1 MTFESSKLL
10 CSPPA
15 LPRRRFLRQGLT
27 SGVGLGAAWAG
38 LMTPQAA
45 RAEEF
50 RVEISGVGET
60 QIPIALP
67 AFRNEDRLPTAL
79 TAIIRADLERCGLFK
94 LMDTGSVTLDD
105 ATRPAMA
112 EWRTRATDA
121 LLGGSVTKLADGRFD
136 VRYRLWDVV
145 RGTEL
150 SAQSM
155 AVVKDDLRQAA
166 HRIADDIYKR
176 LTGEQGVFST
186 RISYVTKQGAQFAL
200 WVADA
205 DGESAHISVSST
217 EPIISPAWSPD
228 GRELAY
234 VSFES
239 RKAVVFVQDVATGKR
254 RQMANYRGSNSAPA
268 WSPDGTRLIV
278 TLSRDGASQLY
289 LINRNGGEVRRLT
302 QSGAIDT
309 ESVWAPDGKTV
320 YFVSDRGGS
329 PQIYRLTVA
338 DGNTERVTFQGAYN
352 ISPDPSPD
360 GRYLSYINRQG
371 NVFRLTLLD
380 LNTGVITALSETVDD
395 ESPSFAPNS
404 RMIMY
409 STRVQG
415 REVLMTTSLDG
426 RIKSRLGGGA
436 AQADVREPVWGP
448 FTVR

>member
-1 MTFESSKLL
+1 
-10 CSPPA
+10 
-15 LPRRRFLRQGLT
+15 
-27 SGVGLGAAWAG
+27 
-38 LMTPQAA
+38 
-45 RAEEF
+45 
-50 RVEISGVGET
+50 
-60 QIPIALP
+60 
-67 AFRNEDRLPTAL
+67 
-79 TAIIRADLERCGLFK
+79 
-94 LMDTGSVTLDD
+94 
-105 ATRPAMA
+105 
-112 EWRTRATDA
+112 
-121 LLGGSVTKLADGRFD
+121 
-136 VRYRLWDVV
+136 
-145 RGTEL
+145 
-150 SAQSM
+150 
-155 AVVKDDLRQAA
+155 
-166 HRIADDIYKR
+166 
-176 LTGEQGVFST
+176 
-186 RISYVTKQGAQFAL
+186 
-200 WVADA
+200 
-205 DGESAHISVSST
+205 
-217 EPIISPAWSPD
+217 
-228 GRELAY
+228 
-234 VSFES
+234 
-239 RKAVVFVQDVATGKR
+239 VVFIQDVATGKR

-268 WSPDGTRLIV
+268 WSPDGTRLTV
-278 TLSRDGASQLY
+278 TLSRDGVSQLY
-289 LINRNGGEVRRLT
+289 LINRNGGEVRRIT

-426 RIKSRLGGGA
+426 RIKSRLGGA

-448 FTVR
+448 LTVR